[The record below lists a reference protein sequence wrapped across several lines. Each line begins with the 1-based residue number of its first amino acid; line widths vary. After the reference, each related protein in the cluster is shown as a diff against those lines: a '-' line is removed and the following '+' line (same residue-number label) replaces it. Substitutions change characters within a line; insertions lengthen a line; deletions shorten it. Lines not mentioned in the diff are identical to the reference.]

1 MKSEPQVYSISDLE
15 RDKQTLWDG
24 IRNYQARNFLREM
37 QLEDLAFFY
46 HSNVK
51 LPGIVGLM
59 KVIET
64 NLIDP
69 TQFDSNSQYYD
80 PKSTPQSPH
89 WQTVKVE
96 FMQVFEEIISLTQLK
111 QKFSSDELLVV
122 KKGNR
127 LSVMPIATEVAEK
140 ILNMITSKY

>member
-1 MKSEPQVYSISDLE
+1 MKSEPQVYSISDLQRE
-15 RDKQTLWDG
+15 KQTLWDG
-24 IRNYQARNFLREM
+24 VRNYQARNFLRQM
-37 QLEDLAFFY
+37 QLGDLAFFY

-51 LPGIVGLM
+51 FPGIVGLM

-64 NLIDP
+64 NVIDP

-80 PKSTPQSPH
+80 LKSTLQSPR

-96 FMQVFEEIISLTQLK
+96 LMQVFGEIISLTQLK
-111 QKFSSDELLVV
+111 QKFSNDELLVV

-127 LSVMPIATEVAEK
+127 LSVMPVATEVAEK
-140 ILNMITSKY
+140 ILNMSTSK